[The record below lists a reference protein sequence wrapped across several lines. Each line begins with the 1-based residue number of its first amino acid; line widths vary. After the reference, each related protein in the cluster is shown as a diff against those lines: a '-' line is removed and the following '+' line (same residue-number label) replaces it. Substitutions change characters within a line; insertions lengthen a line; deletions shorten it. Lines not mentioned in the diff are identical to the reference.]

1 MKVYREVVID
11 IKTGKVV
18 YEDSFEYT
26 GPVAACLGG
35 GTASGGTVDY
45 ADWIKVLWKEL
56 AYQQG
61 ANSQPNVRVG
71 GSLIEVLNSMLGVYG
86 NPYYNYSTGV
96 EQAYDPSLRLLG
108 MDSKVLY
115 YIEGI
120 TSDATFETTKFGS
133 LISKAITEAANAYP
147 NNIDLASAIA
157 SAISSAM
164 QEATNLVADVN
175 IDNMVKEY
183 ESESKPQHLRNVS
196 RFAAGMADINAVQ
209 SSAFVIGM
217 ALMENQFSKEVS
229 RFRAQIKAELFSKT
243 VMKAADATA
252 SAYINRYATRDGFI
266 AQAVN
271 MMHAIFAMYLNAQA
285 EAMKVGV
292 EVERMSVVAEK
303 ERADRQLEIDVA
315 FARWDADALQ
325 FAGNFVAALSG
336 GVVGPIGQ
344 KPSTAQSALGGA
356 LSSAAA
362 AAPTGNPYI
371 IAGAAV
377 LGGIGG
383 ALSS

>member
-11 IKTGKVV
+11 IKTGRIVK
-18 YEDSFEYT
+18 EDSYEYN
-26 GPVAACLGG
+26 GPIAKCGG
-35 GTASGGTVDY
+35 GSSGGTVDY
-45 ADWIKVLWKEL
+45 ADWIKVLWQEV

-61 ANSQPNVRVG
+61 TPNINVG
-71 GSLIEVLNSMLGVYG
+71 ASLIEVLNSMMGLYG
-86 NPYYNYSTGV
+86 NPYYDPSTGT
-96 EQAYDPSLRLLG
+96 EQAYDPSLRVLG
-108 MDSKVLY
+108 MDSKVSD
-115 YIEGI
+115 YISRI

-147 NNIDLASAIA
+147 NNIDLASSIA
-157 SAISSAM
+157 LAISSAM
-164 QEATNLVADVN
+164 QEATDLVADVN
-175 IDNMVKEY
+175 IDNMVTEY
-183 ESESKPQHLRNVS
+183 ENESKPQHLRNVS

-271 MMHAIFAMYLNAQA
+271 MMHAIFAMYLNAHD

-292 EVERMSVVAEK
+292 ETERMSLVAEK
-303 ERADRQLEIDVA
+303 EQKDRQLEIDVA
-315 FARWDADALQ
+315 FARWDADTLQ
-325 FAGNFVAALSG
+325 FAGNFIAALSG
-336 GVVGPIGQ
+336 GVMAPIGQ

-356 LSSAAA
+356 LSGAAA
-362 AAPTGNPYI
+362 GAATGNPI
-371 IAGAAV
+371 LAGVGAV